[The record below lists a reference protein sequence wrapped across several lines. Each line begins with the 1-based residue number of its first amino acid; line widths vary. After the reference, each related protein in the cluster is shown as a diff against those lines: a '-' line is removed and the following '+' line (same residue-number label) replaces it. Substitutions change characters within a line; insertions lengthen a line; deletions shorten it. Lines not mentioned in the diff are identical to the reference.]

1 MSQDDEENAFA
12 DVDAQASE
20 ILLKIVPH
28 QSVVNVTEQSEQ
40 PVPNNE
46 ATSNR
51 VPPAPKRIRGVK
63 KTDFVTYK
71 LE

>member
-1 MSQDDEENAFA
+1 M
-12 DVDAQASE
+12 
-20 ILLKIVPH
+20 
-28 QSVVNVTEQSEQ
+28 VNVTEQSEQ

-46 ATSNR
+46 VTSNR

-71 LE
+71 LEQEQKELTIKNEIQILQLT